1 MHTRL
6 QGKRCSLQKY
16 VVVDRPN
23 SFSDTENSKKCILK
37 YIISYYPT
45 ANINVIISKQHK
57 DARVVARIILYLQ
70 LRCSKLNMGRWS
82 SRVFDIHF
90 L

>member
-1 MHTRL
+1 MEKIRQPVDKATYYMHTRL

-37 YIISYYPT
+37 YIISYYLPQT
-45 ANINVIISKQHK
+45 
-57 DARVVARIILYLQ
+57 
-70 LRCSKLNMGRWS
+70 
-82 SRVFDIHF
+82 
-90 L
+90 